1 MPVCCFSYCATRTN
15 SAGEVH
21 SSSRRLILWQKYK
34 TYYFEGINRRHDVGL
49 HRAKYIHNRN
59 SNNIP
64 SPSNQWNNMLETNML
79 SLMSHYIFNIFVSSV
94 RLYFILLFL
103 CFETILRSFAV
114 LSLDVFRKSANYNYR
129 SFADYI
135 FESLL
140 IL

>member
-1 MPVCCFSYCATRTN
+1 MKGLTDGMMLDFIGRSISIIGTATIYPPPQI
-15 SAGEVH
+15 S
-21 SSSRRLILWQKYK
+21 
-34 TYYFEGINRRHDVGL
+34 GI
-49 HRAKYIHNRN
+49 I
-59 SNNIP
+59 I
-64 SPSNQWNNMLETNML
+64 MLETNML